1 MYILGLNIFSH
12 DTSAAIFYK
21 KKIIAAI
28 EEERLVK
35 EKHTKQFPIKSIQA
49 CLKEAKIKKNQ
60 ISAICIGWNLP
71 LILKKGTIL
80 KIKKLSKILKDRKDE
95 YLRLKEC

>member
-49 CLKEAKIKKNQ
+49 CLKEAKIKNDNDKIMNLLISIKFLQDFTTDLFKNEHEQ
-60 ISAICIGWNLP
+60 IC
-71 LILKKGTIL
+71 
-80 KIKKLSKILKDRKDE
+80 
-95 YLRLKEC
+95 

>member
-49 CLKEAKIKKNQ
+49 CLKEAKIKKSNQ
-60 ISAICIGWNLP
+60 CNLYR
-71 LILKKGTIL
+71 LEFTINFKKRYNPENK
-80 KIKKLSKILKDRKDE
+80 KIK
-95 YLRLKEC
+95 